1 MCKFRWVLSA
11 CLLVCLCCSGLWA
24 QNPPQWAVNTPQV
37 FVSTGTAGIIYG
49 LNTANGALTSL
60 ISSPGADFEGMV
72 VAPYNVG
79 QLNTDETTH
88 YLVYV
93 CDTANSRIWR
103 FDPTAATPQSTL
115 DPIFDNGAGLA
126 HPQCG
131 RITSTGDL
139 VVSSTVA
146 GSGLWVFSGVTNL
159 AVGSGLQT
167 PTQLVGVSGSS
178 EGVAQK
184 NQGDLLVVDNTNGKV
199 LRTPL
204 LPAATTTFISGLTQ
218 PFGIARRGD
227 GGIFVDTHGN
237 KPSLVQY
244 SAQGTSPTSCMSF
257 KNNTPNFMQMAL
269 DNTLYV
275 AVAANNNGTVR
286 SVNANTCQ
294 QNQSFSIPYPAVGI
308 ALPPTMTASQNVVAA
323 NGSAIVN
330 FGFTAFELN
339 QIVGPCGGSVSV
351 DLASP
356 AAINTLILNS
366 GVASTPAVNL
376 GLDGFEAVFSTAN
389 LNGCAAGNVGS
400 GVTNFQVSNLL
411 SAGVVNPQIVVC
423 TEPSANPTNCQPQ
436 NTTLAQIGG
445 WPIGGYLPNDLSSGG
460 SKSLKCRI
468 FMTNALNT
476 GAAGTEPGTF
486 CGFQSPL
493 SNTFTGTLNSW
504 SLALAA
510 NITDGKSVP
519 VKIKLASANGGSCQ
533 NGSYIT
539 DATAILAVA
548 QILDSKGSNVFVPI
562 GLVSNGSSGLGQP
575 LFKGDNNQQYLFNW
589 DSSSCIMPSGVTQVC
604 PKGTYS
610 VTVLFLTNNTAGGA
624 QSIYG
629 AQTTLVNL
637 K

>member
-1 MCKFRWVLSA
+1 MCKLRWVP
-11 CLLVCLCCSGLWA
+11 LLVCLCCGGLWA
-24 QNPPQWAVNTPQV
+24 QGASQV
-37 FVSTGTAGIIYG
+37 FVSTGTAGIIYS
-49 LNTANGALTSL
+49 LNTSNGALTTL

-79 QLNTDETTH
+79 QSNTDESTH

-93 CDTANSRIWR
+93 CDTANNRVWR
-103 FDPTAATPQSTL
+103 FDPGNPVL
-115 DPIFDNGAGLA
+115 KKVYDNNGALSG
-126 HPQCG
+126 PQCG

-146 GSGLWVFSGVTNL
+146 GSGLWIFSDVTDL
-159 AVGSGLQT
+159 ALSSGLQT
-167 PTQLVGVSGSS
+167 PTQLVSVGGSS

-184 NQGDLLVVDNTNGKV
+184 NQGDLLVVDGTNGKV
-199 LRTPL
+199 MRTPL
-204 LPAATTTFISGLTQ
+204 VPAAATTFISGLSQ

-227 GGIFVDTHGN
+227 GAIFVGTQGN
-237 KPSLVQY
+237 KANLVQY
-244 SAQGTSPTSCMSF
+244 SAQGTNPTTCVSF

-286 SVNANTCQ
+286 SINANTCQ
-294 QNQSFSIPYPAVGI
+294 QNQSFSIPQPAVGI
-308 ALPPTMTASQNVVAA
+308 ALPPTMTASQNVTAS
-323 NGSAIVN
+323 NGAAIVN

-339 QIVGPCGGSVSV
+339 QIVGPCSGSISV
-351 DLASP
+351 GLASP

-366 GVASTPAVNL
+366 GVAATPAVNL
-376 GLDGFEAVFSTAN
+376 GLDGFEAMFSTAN
-389 LNGCAAGNVGS
+389 VNGCAAGNAGS
-400 GVTNFQVSNLL
+400 GVTNFQLSNLL
-411 SAGVVNPQIVVC
+411 SSGVVNPEIVVC
-423 TEPSANPTNCQPQ
+423 TEPNADPILNPTVCDPQ
-436 NTTLAQIGG
+436 NTALAQIGG

-468 FMTNALNT
+468 FMANAAPVA
-476 GAAGTEPGTF
+476 GAPGQEAGIF

-504 SLALAA
+504 NLAAAA

-519 VKIKLASANGGSCQ
+519 VKIKLASANGSCQ

-548 QILDSKGSNVFVPI
+548 QILDTKGNNVFVPI

-575 LFKGDNNQQYLFNW
+575 LFKGDNNQQYMFNW

-610 VTVLFLTNNTAGGA
+610 VTVLFLTNNTAGGV

>member
-1 MCKFRWVLSA
+1 MRKLRWVLFSA
-11 CLLVCLCCSGLWA
+11 CLFVCLCCSGLWA
-24 QNPPQWAVNTPQV
+24 QGASQV
-37 FVSTGTAGIIYG
+37 FVSTGTAGIIYS
-49 LNTANGALTSL
+49 LNTSNGALTTL

-72 VAPYNVG
+72 VAPDNTA
-79 QLNTDETTH
+79 QKSSTDESTY

-93 CDTANSRIWR
+93 CDTANNRVWR
-103 FDPTAATPQSTL
+103 FNPNNPVLKKVYDNNGTL
-115 DPIFDNGAGLA
+115 SG
-126 HPQCG
+126 PQCG

-146 GSGLWVFSGVTNL
+146 GSGLWVFSDVTDL
-159 AVGSGLQT
+159 ALNSGLQT
-167 PTQLVGVSGSS
+167 PTQLVSVGGSS

-184 NQGDLLVVDNTNGKV
+184 NQGDLLVVDRTNGKV

-204 LPAATTTFISGLTQ
+204 LPAATTTFISGISQ

-227 GGIFVDTHGN
+227 GAIFVGTQGN
-237 KPSLVQY
+237 KANLVQY
-244 SAQGTSPTSCMSF
+244 SAQGTNPTTCVSF

-275 AVAANNNGTVR
+275 AVAANSNGTVR
-286 SVNANTCQ
+286 SINANTCQ
-294 QNQSFSIPYPAVGI
+294 QNQSFSIPQPAVGI
-308 ALPPTMTASQNVVAA
+308 ALAPTMTASQNVTAS
-323 NGSAIVN
+323 NGAAIVN

-339 QIVGPCGGSVSV
+339 QIVGVCNGSVSV
-351 DLASP
+351 GLASP

-366 GVASTPAVNL
+366 GVPATPAVNL
-376 GLDGFEAVFSTAN
+376 GLDGFEAMFSTAN
-389 LNGCAAGNVGS
+389 LNGCAAGNAGS
-400 GVTNFQVSNLL
+400 GVTNFQLSNLL
-411 SAGVVNPQIVVC
+411 PAGIVNPEIVVC
-423 TEPSANPTNCQPQ
+423 TEPGDPGTPPTNCQPQ
-436 NTTLAQIGG
+436 NTSLAQIGG

-468 FMTNALNT
+468 FMANAAPVA
-476 GAAGTEPGTF
+476 GAAGQEAGIF

-504 SLALAA
+504 NLALAA

-519 VKIKLASANGGSCQ
+519 VKIKLASSTGSCQ

-548 QILDSKGSNVFVPI
+548 QILDSKGNNVFVPI
-562 GLVSNGSSGLGQP
+562 GLISNGSSGLGQP

>member
-1 MCKFRWVLSA
+1 MRKLRWVLFSA
-11 CLLVCLCCSGLWA
+11 CLFVCLCCAGLWA
-24 QNPPQWAVNTPQV
+24 QGAPQV
-37 FVSTGTAGIIYG
+37 FVSTGTAGPIYSID
-49 LNTANGALTSL
+49 TATSTVSPL
-60 ISSPGADFEGMV
+60 ITNPGADFEGMV

-79 QLNTDETTH
+79 QSNTDESTH

-93 CDTANSRIWR
+93 CDTANSKVWR
-103 FDPTAATPQSTL
+103 FDPSSPASLETIY
-115 DPIFDNGAGLA
+115 DNNGALTK
-126 HPQCG
+126 PQCG

-146 GSGLWVFSGVTNL
+146 GSGLWGFSGVTNL
-159 AVGSGLQT
+159 KLGSGLQT
-167 PTQLVGVSGSS
+167 PTALISVPGSS

-184 NQGDLLVVDNTNGKV
+184 NTGDLLVVDSTNGKV

-204 LPAATTTFISGLTQ
+204 AHAATSTFISGLSQ
-218 PFGIARRGD
+218 PFGIARKGD

-244 SAQGTSPTSCMSF
+244 NAQGTGQTSCMSF

-286 SVNANTCQ
+286 SINANTCQ
-294 QNQSFSIPYPAVGI
+294 QNQSYSIPQPAIGV
-308 ALPPTMTASQNVVAA
+308 ALSPAMTATQNVTAS
-323 NGSAIVN
+323 NGTAIVN

-339 QIVGPCGGSVSV
+339 QIVGACGGSVSV
-351 DLASP
+351 GLASP
-356 AAINTLILNS
+356 AAIDTLILNS
-366 GVASTPAVNL
+366 GVPADPAVNL
-376 GLDGFEAVFSTAN
+376 GLDGFEALFSTAN
-389 LNGCAAGNVGS
+389 LNGCAAGNAAS
-400 GVTNFQVSNLL
+400 GVTNFQLSNLL
-411 SAGVVNPQIVVC
+411 SSTITNPEIVVC
-423 TEPSANPTNCQPQ
+423 TDANAPNTPPPNCQPQ
-436 NTTLAQIGG
+436 NTTLTQIGG
-445 WPIGGYLPNDLSSGG
+445 WPIGGYLPNDLTGGG

-468 FMTNALNT
+468 FMASALPVA
-476 GAAGTEPGTF
+476 GAQGQEAGIF

-493 SNTFTGTLNSW
+493 SNTFSGTLNSW
-504 SLALAA
+504 NLAQAA

-548 QILDSKGSNVFVPI
+548 QILDSKGNNVFVPI

-610 VTVLFLTNNTAGGA
+610 VSVLFLTNNTAGGA

>member
-1 MCKFRWVLSA
+1 MCKLHWVLFSA
-11 CLLVCLCCSGLWA
+11 CVFVCLCCASLWA
-24 QNPPQWAVNTPQV
+24 QGARQV
-37 FVSTGTAGIIYG
+37 FVSTGAAGPIYSIDTA
-49 LNTANGALTSL
+49 TSTVSPL
-60 ISSPGADFEGMV
+60 ITNPGADFEGMV

-79 QLNTDETTH
+79 QTSTDESTH

-93 CDTANSRIWR
+93 CDTANNRVWR
-103 FDPTAATPQSTL
+103 FDPGNPASL
-115 DPIFDNGAGLA
+115 EKIYDNNAGLTK
-126 HPQCG
+126 PQCG

-139 VVSSTVA
+139 VVSSTAA

-159 AVGSGLQT
+159 ALGSGVQT
-167 PTQLVGVSGSS
+167 PTALVAVAGSS

-204 LPAATTTFISGLTQ
+204 APAATKTFISGLSQ

-227 GGIFVDTHGN
+227 GGIFVGTQGN
-237 KPSLVQY
+237 KANLVQY
-244 SAQGTSPTSCMSF
+244 SAQGTNPTTCINF
-257 KNNTPNFMQMAL
+257 RNNTPNFMQMAL

-275 AVAANNNGTVR
+275 AVAGNTAGTVR
-286 SVNANTCQ
+286 SINANTCQ
-294 QNQSFSIPYPAVGI
+294 QNPSFSIPQPAIGI
-308 ALPPTMTASQNVVAA
+308 ALAPSMTASQNVTTS
-323 NGSAIVN
+323 NGTAIVN
-330 FGFTAFELN
+330 FGFAAFELN
-339 QIVGPCGGSVSV
+339 QIVGACSGSVSV
-351 DLASP
+351 GLASP
-356 AAINTLILNS
+356 AAIDTLILNS
-366 GVASTPAVNL
+366 GVPATPAVNL
-376 GLDGFEAVFSTAN
+376 GLDGFEALFSTAS
-389 LNGCAAGNVGS
+389 LNGCAAGNAGS
-400 GVTNFQVSNLL
+400 GVSNFQMSNLL
-411 SAGVVNPQIVVC
+411 SPGVVNPEIVVC
-423 TEPSANPTNCQPQ
+423 TEPNVNPTNCQPQ
-436 NTTLAQIGG
+436 STSLAQIGG
-445 WPIGGYLPNDLSSGG
+445 WPVGGYLPNDLTSGG

-468 FMTNALNT
+468 FMANALPVA
-476 GAAGTEPGTF
+476 GAQGQEAGIF

-504 SLALAA
+504 NLALAA

-519 VKIKLASANGGSCQ
+519 VKIKLASASGSCQ
-533 NGSYIT
+533 NGPYVT

-562 GLVSNGSSGLGQP
+562 GLISNGSSGLGQP

-610 VTVLFLTNNTAGGA
+610 VSVLFLTNNTAGGA

>member
-1 MCKFRWVLSA
+1 MRKLRWVSVSVCLVA
-11 CLLVCLCCSGLWA
+11 CLCAGLWA
-24 QNPPQWAVNTPQV
+24 QGAPQV
-37 FVSTGTAGIIYG
+37 FVTTGAAGPIYSI
-49 LNTANGALTSL
+49 NTSNGTVSPL
-60 ISSPGADFEGMV
+60 ITNPGADFEGMV

-79 QLNTDETTH
+79 QSNTDETTH

-93 CDTANSRIWR
+93 CDTANSRVWR
-103 FDPTAATPQSTL
+103 FDPSTPASL
-115 DPIFDNGAGLA
+115 EKIYDNNGALTK
-126 HPQCG
+126 PQCG
-131 RITSTGDL
+131 RVTSTGDL

-146 GSGLWVFSGVTNL
+146 GSGLWLFSGVTNL
-159 AVGSGLQT
+159 ALGSGLQT
-167 PTQLVGVSGSS
+167 PTPLVGVAGSS

-184 NQGDLLVVDNTNGKV
+184 NTGDLLVVDNTNGKV

-204 LPAATTTFISGLTQ
+204 APAATTTFISGLSQ
-218 PFGIARRGD
+218 PYGIARRGD
-227 GGIFVDTHGN
+227 GVIFVDTQGN

-244 SAQGTSPTSCMSF
+244 SAQGATPTTCMTF

-275 AVAANNNGTVR
+275 AVAGNNAGTVR
-286 SVNANTCQ
+286 SINANTCQ
-294 QNQSFSIPYPAVGI
+294 QNHLYAIPQPAIGI
-308 ALPPTMTASQNVVAA
+308 ALSPAMTATQNVTAS
-323 NGSAIVN
+323 NGTAIVN
-330 FGFTAFELN
+330 FGFAAFELN
-339 QIVGPCGGSVSV
+339 QIVGACNGSISV
-351 DLASP
+351 GLASP
-356 AAINTLILNS
+356 AAINMLILNS
-366 GVASTPAVNL
+366 GSPATPAVNL
-376 GLDGFEAVFSTAN
+376 GLDGFEAMFTTAN
-389 LNGCAAGNVGS
+389 LNGCSAGSSTSNVN
-400 GVTNFQVSNLL
+400 NFQMSHLL
-411 SAGVVNPQIVVC
+411 SPGVVNPEIVVC
-423 TEPSANPTNCQPQ
+423 TEPTVSPTNCQPQ
-436 NTTLAQIGG
+436 NTSLAQIGG

-468 FMTNALNT
+468 FMANALPVS
-476 GAAGTEPGTF
+476 GAQGQEAGIF

-504 SLALAA
+504 NLAQAA

-519 VKIKLASANGGSCQ
+519 VKIKLASATGSCQ

-548 QILDSKGSNVFVPI
+548 QILDSKGNNVFVPI

-575 LFKGDNNQQYLFNW
+575 LFKGDGNQQYLFNW

-610 VTVLFLTNNTAGGA
+610 VTVLFLTNNTAGSA

>member
-1 MCKFRWVLSA
+1 MCKVRWVLFSA
-11 CLLVCLCCSGLWA
+11 CLFVCLCCSGLWA
-24 QNPPQWAVNTPQV
+24 VGAPQV
-37 FVSTGTAGIIYG
+37 FVSTGTAGPIYSID
-49 LNTANGALTSL
+49 TASGTVSPL
-60 ISSPGADFEGMV
+60 IANPGADFQGMV

-79 QLNTDETTH
+79 QSNTDESTH

-93 CDTANSRIWR
+93 CDTANSRVWR
-103 FDPTAATPQSTL
+103 FDPSSPASL
-115 DPIFDNGAGLA
+115 EKIYDNNGALSK
-126 HPQCG
+126 PQCG

-146 GSGLWVFSGVTNL
+146 GSGLWVFSGVTDL
-159 AVGSGLQT
+159 ALGSGLQT
-167 PTQLVGVSGSS
+167 PNALVGVPGSS

-199 LRTPL
+199 LRTSL
-204 LPAATTTFISGLTQ
+204 VAAATSTFISGLSQ

-244 SAQGTSPTSCMSF
+244 NAQGTGQTSCMSF
-257 KNNTPNFMQMAL
+257 KNNTPNFMQIAL

-286 SVNANTCQ
+286 SINANTCQ
-294 QNQSFSIPYPAVGI
+294 QNQSYSIPQPAIGI
-308 ALPPTMTASQNVVAA
+308 ALSPAMTATQNVTAS
-323 NGSAIVN
+323 NGTAIVN

-339 QIVGPCGGSVSV
+339 QIVGVCDGNVSV
-351 DLASP
+351 GVASP

-366 GVASTPAVNL
+366 GVAATPAVNL
-376 GLDGFEAVFSTAN
+376 GLDGFEAMFSTAN
-389 LNGCAAGNVGS
+389 LNGCSAGNANS
-400 GVTNFQVSNLL
+400 GVSNFQLSNLL
-411 SAGVVNPQIVVC
+411 SAGVVNPEIVVC
-423 TEPSANPTNCQPQ
+423 TEPNIHPTNCQPQ

-445 WPIGGYLPNDLSSGG
+445 WPIGGYLPSDLTTGG

-468 FMTNALNT
+468 FMANAAPVASAQ
-476 GAAGTEPGTF
+476 GQEAGIF

-493 SNTFTGTLNSW
+493 NNTFTGTLNSW
-504 SLALAA
+504 NLALAA
-510 NITDGKSVP
+510 KITDGKSIP

-533 NGSYIT
+533 NGPYIT

-548 QILDSKGSNVFVPI
+548 QILDTRGTDVFVPI

-575 LFKGDNNQQYLFNW
+575 LFKGDGNQQYLFNW

-610 VTVLFLTNNTAGGA
+610 VTVLFLTNNTSGGA

-629 AQTTLVNL
+629 AQTTLVTL

>member
-1 MCKFRWVLSA
+1 MRKLRWIRPLI
-11 CLLVCLCCSGLWA
+11 LCLCCSGLWA
-24 QNPPQWAVNTPQV
+24 QGASQV
-37 FVSTGTAGIIYG
+37 FVSTGTAGIIYS
-49 LNTANGALTSL
+49 LNTANGALTTL

-79 QLNTDETTH
+79 QSNTDESTH

-93 CDTANSRIWR
+93 CDTANNKVWR
-103 FDPTAATPQSTL
+103 FDPSNPVL
-115 DPIFDNGAGLA
+115 DKIYDNNGALSG
-126 HPQCG
+126 PQCG

-146 GSGLWVFSGVTNL
+146 GSGVWLFSGVTNL
-159 AVGSGLQT
+159 ALGSGLQT
-167 PTQLVGVSGSS
+167 PTALVAVAGSS
-178 EGVAQK
+178 QGVAQK

-199 LRTPL
+199 LRTAL
-204 LPAATTTFISGLTQ
+204 LPAAASTFISGLSQ

-227 GGIFVDTHGN
+227 GGIFVDTQGN
-237 KPSLVQY
+237 KPNLVQY
-244 SAQGTSPTSCMSF
+244 SAQGTNPTTCMTF

-286 SVNANTCQ
+286 SINANTCQ
-294 QNQSFSIPYPAVGI
+294 QNQSFAIPHPAIGI
-308 ALPPTMTASQNVVAA
+308 ALPPTMTASQNVTAS
-323 NGSAIVN
+323 NGTAIVN

-339 QIVGPCGGSVSV
+339 QIVGGCSGSVSV
-351 DLASP
+351 GLASP
-356 AAINTLILNS
+356 AALGTLILNS
-366 GVASTPAVNL
+366 GVPATPAVNL
-376 GLDGFEAVFSTAN
+376 GLDGFEAMFSTAN
-389 LNGCAAGNVGS
+389 LNGCAAGNAAS
-400 GVTNFQVSNLL
+400 GVTNFQLSNLL
-411 SAGVVNPQIVVC
+411 SPGVVNPEIVVC
-423 TEPSANPTNCQPQ
+423 TEPTVNPTNCQPQ

-468 FMTNALNT
+468 FMANAAPVL
-476 GAAGTEPGTF
+476 GAPGQEAGIF

-493 SNTFTGTLNSW
+493 TNTFTGTLNSW

-510 NITDGKSVP
+510 KITDGKSIP

-533 NGSYIT
+533 NGPYIT

-548 QILDSKGSNVFVPI
+548 QILDTRGNDVFVPI

-575 LFKGDNNQQYLFNW
+575 LFKGDGNQQYLFNW

-610 VTVLFLTNNTAGGA
+610 VTVLFLTNNTAGGL

>member
-1 MCKFRWVLSA
+1 MRKLRWVLFSA
-11 CLLVCLCCSGLWA
+11 CLFVCLCCAGLWA
-24 QNPPQWAVNTPQV
+24 QGAPQV
-37 FVSTGTAGIIYG
+37 FVSTGTAGPIYSID
-49 LNTANGALTSL
+49 TATSTVSPL
-60 ISSPGADFEGMV
+60 ITNPGADFEGMV

-79 QLNTDETTH
+79 QSNTDESTH

-93 CDTANSRIWR
+93 CDTANSKVWR
-103 FDPTAATPQSTL
+103 FDPSSPASLETIY
-115 DPIFDNGAGLA
+115 DNNGALTK
-126 HPQCG
+126 PQCG

-159 AVGSGLQT
+159 KLGSGLQT
-167 PTQLVGVSGSS
+167 PTALISVPGSS

-184 NQGDLLVVDNTNGKV
+184 NTGDLLVVDSTNGKV

-204 LPAATTTFISGLTQ
+204 VPAATTTFISGLTQ

-227 GGIFVDTHGN
+227 GGVFVDTHGN

-244 SAQGTSPTSCMSF
+244 NAQGTGQTSCMSF

-286 SVNANTCQ
+286 SINANTCQ
-294 QNQSFSIPYPAVGI
+294 QNHSYSIPQPAIGV
-308 ALPPTMTASQNVVAA
+308 ALSPAMTATQNVTAS
-323 NGSAIVN
+323 NGTAIVN

-339 QIVGPCGGSVSV
+339 QIVGACGGSVSV
-351 DLASP
+351 GLASP
-356 AAINTLILNS
+356 AAIDTLILNS
-366 GVASTPAVNL
+366 GVPADPAVNL
-376 GLDGFEAVFSTAN
+376 GLDGFEALFSTAN
-389 LNGCAAGNVGS
+389 LNGCAAGNAAS
-400 GVTNFQVSNLL
+400 GVTNFQLSNLL
-411 SAGVVNPQIVVC
+411 SSTITNPEIVVC
-423 TEPSANPTNCQPQ
+423 TDANAPNTPPPNCQPQ
-436 NTTLAQIGG
+436 NTTLTQIGG
-445 WPIGGYLPNDLSSGG
+445 WPIGGYLPNDLTGGG

-468 FMTNALNT
+468 FMASALPVA
-476 GAAGTEPGTF
+476 GAQGQEAGIF

-493 SNTFTGTLNSW
+493 SNTFSGTLNSW
-504 SLALAA
+504 NLAQAA

-548 QILDSKGSNVFVPI
+548 QILDSKGNNVFVPI

-610 VTVLFLTNNTAGGA
+610 VSVLFLTNNTAGGA